1 MMKQKGLRFLV
12 AYLVAAIFLIPVAE
26 SWAMFL
32 PSEQTASLAPNEMS
46 RIQAILESK
55 QVAQRL
61 RDLGLTAEEVST
73 RLSRLP
79 ETERHALATQID
91 TLYAGGD
98 GFSSLAGL
106 LVVAIL
112 VVVLLQI
119 TGHKVIIT
127 K

>member
-1 MMKQKGLRFLV
+1 MALFLMPL
-12 AYLVAAIFLIPVAE
+12 AQ

-32 PSEQTASLAPNEMS
+32 PSGQMDAHAPGEVS
-46 RIQAILESK
+46 RLQAVLETRL
-55 QVAQRL
+55 VAQRL
-61 RDLGLTAEEVST
+61 NDLGLSRAEISE
-73 RLSRLP
+73 RLSHLP
-79 ETERHALATQID
+79 DEERHALATQID